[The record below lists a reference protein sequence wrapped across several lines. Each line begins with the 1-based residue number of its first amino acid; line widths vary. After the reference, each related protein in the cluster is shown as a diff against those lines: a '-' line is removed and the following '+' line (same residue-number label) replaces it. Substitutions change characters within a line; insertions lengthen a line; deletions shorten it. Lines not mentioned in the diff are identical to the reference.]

1 MGTPRRPPIQRS
13 LFDLGPP
20 TTAPTPA
27 WPPTQRHVDPR
38 RDALGEALATRFP
51 ALRLGTSS
59 WTFPGWNGIVYAEGT
74 SEKSLLRDGL
84 RAYAAQPLFRTV
96 GIDRSYYAPL
106 TADEVADYAAC
117 VPADFRP
124 IAKVWRAVTTTTPPT
139 SDGGL
144 PASFLNAQI
153 FLEKVVAPWRESGL
167 SPVHILEF
175 PPMPP
180 GTMTAGAFATAL
192 ARFFDRLPQGLPLA
206 VELRNEH
213 LFSPR
218 YAAVLR
224 EARVGHVYN
233 QWTAM
238 PSVGTQARRFVP
250 RADAPVVVRLLLPRH
265 ARYADKKAEFA
276 PFHRI
281 AEEQPAMRAE
291 TVALLRAALAV
302 GANEVFVTV
311 NNKAEGCS
319 PLTVEAIAE
328 LLLRD
333 AR

>member
-1 MGTPRRPPIQRS
+1 M
-13 LFDLGPP
+13 
-20 TTAPTPA
+20 APTPRF
-27 WPPTQRHVDPR
+27 PPTEPHRDAR
-38 RDALGEALATRFP
+38 RDALGAALAARFP
-51 ALRLGTSS
+51 EVRLGTSS

-74 SEKSLLRDGL
+74 HEKALLCDGL

-96 GIDRSYYAPL
+96 GVDRSYYAPL
-106 TADEVADYAAC
+106 SAGDVADYAAS

-124 IAKVWRAVTTTTPPT
+124 LAKVWRAITATTPV
-139 SDGGL
+139 DGGAL
-144 PASFLNAQI
+144 PAPFLNAPL
-153 FLEKVVAPWRESGL
+153 FLEKVRAPWLGSRL
-167 SPVHILEF
+167 SPVHVLEF
-175 PPMPP
+175 PPMAP
-180 GTMTAGAFATAL
+180 GTMTAGAFAAAL
-192 ARFFDRLPQGLPLA
+192 ERFLGELPGDLALA

-238 PSVGTQARRFVP
+238 PSVGTQAKRFVA

-281 AEEQPAMRAE
+281 VEAQPAMRAE
-291 TVALLRAALAV
+291 TVALVRAALEI
-302 GANEVFVTV
+302 GAKEVFVTV

-328 LLLRD
+328 LLLAD

>member
-1 MGTPRRPPIQRS
+1 VAPAPR
-13 LFDLGPP
+13 FPP
-20 TTAPTPA
+20 TEPH
-27 WPPTQRHVDPR
+27 RDPR
-38 RDALGEALATRFP
+38 RDALGAALTARFP
-51 ALRLGTSS
+51 DVRLGTSS

-74 SEKSLLRDGL
+74 HEKALLRDGL
-84 RAYAAQPLFRTV
+84 RAYATHPLFRTV
-96 GIDRSYYAPL
+96 GVDRSYYAPL
-106 TADEVADYAAC
+106 SAEDVADYAAC

-124 IAKVWRAVTTTTPPT
+124 IAKVWRAITATTPVE
-139 SDGGL
+139 GGGF
-144 PASFLNAQI
+144 PASFLNAPL
-153 FLEKVVAPWRESGL
+153 FLEKAVAPWVGSGL

-175 PPMPP
+175 PPMAP
-180 GTMTAGAFATAL
+180 GTMTAGVFAAAL
-192 ARFFDRLPQGLPLA
+192 ERFLGELPRDLALA

-238 PSVGTQARRFVP
+238 PSVGTQAKRFVP

-276 PFHRI
+276 PFQRI
-281 AEEQPAMRAE
+281 VEAQPAMRTE
-291 TVALLRAALAV
+291 TVALLRAALAI
-302 GANEVFVTV
+302 GATEIFVTV

-328 LLLRD
+328 LLLDD